1 MGVDVVVDMRGGK
14 NKSEEAAVQ
23 KAGMQFVSI
32 PWHCPFPNDKPFA
45 RFLKLVH
52 GNPGKTVFLHCRL
65 GDDRTGMAVA
75 AHRMADQGWTAD
87 EAMNEMPTFGFA
99 GMHHA
104 ICPGLAHYEHTFPH
118 RLKARSP
125 TKK

>member
-32 PWHCPFPNDKPFA
+32 PWHCPFPNDEPFA

-52 GNPGKTVFLHCRL
+52 DNPGKRVFLHCRL

-75 AHRMADQGWTAD
+75 VYRMADQGWT
-87 EAMNEMPTFGFA
+87 G
-99 GMHHA
+99 
-104 ICPGLAHYEHTFPH
+104 
-118 RLKARSP
+118 RRSHE
-125 TKK
+125 